1 MIGFETFLFCLLIIS
16 TLTGLAT
23 EGLKKVLQEHNKSY
37 HANTLA
43 GVVSTVLSIFV
54 GAGYVIVTDQTFT
67 TQNIMCLIALI
78 FMSWLCAMLGYDKV
92 IQSISQFKTSK
103 GDE

>member
-1 MIGFETFLFCLLIIS
+1 MIGFETFLFCLLVIS

-54 GAGYVIVTDQTFT
+54 GAGYVIVRDRTFT

>member
-1 MIGFETFLFCLLIIS
+1 MIGFETFLFGLLVIS

-67 TQNIMCLIALI
+67 TQNIMCLIALV